1 MKLFYKESKNFF
13 TKKEKEFIYNNV
25 VHTADFPWYRFAQ
38 ATSEKFPFYGH
49 VLIRRYNVKT
59 EKPVINSDIYLFFY
73 EIFKRF
79 CKKHKIKHKQI
90 TRAIINSIT
99 YHGKYQNTDP
109 HIDHD
114 FNHKIL
120 MMYLNNTSGDT
131 IIYDK
136 KFYPGG
142 LTILPIDE
150 TSKRPMKELKRVSP
164 ELGKVMCVDGKH
176 FHAGS
181 FPEPGDRRVVVV
193 FTFI

>member
-1 MKLFYKESKNFF
+1 M
-13 TKKEKEFIYNNV
+13 FILPV
-25 VHTADFPWYRFAQ
+25 FGCLKMAAPRFAEAD
-38 ATSEKFPFYGH
+38 ATPSSISSMSRSAPAARFAAG
-49 VLIRRYNVKT
+49 VLHRASV
-59 EKPVINSDIYLFFY
+59 VA
-73 EIFKRF
+73 RF
-79 CKKHKIKHKQI
+79 CQPVCVLVYK
-90 TRAIINSIT
+90 TLC
-99 YHGKYQNTDP
+99 GKYQNTDP

-131 IIYDK
+131 IIYNK